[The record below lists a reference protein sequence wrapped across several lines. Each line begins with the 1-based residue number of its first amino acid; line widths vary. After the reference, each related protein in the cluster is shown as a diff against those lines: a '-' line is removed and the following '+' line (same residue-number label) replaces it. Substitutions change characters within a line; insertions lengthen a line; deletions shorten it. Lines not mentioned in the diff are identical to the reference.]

1 MRTTSRRRSRRFSSQ
16 ERKTSIIVA
25 ASSIFAKKGFAGTTT
40 REIAKSVGV
49 SETLV
54 FKHFPTKRAL
64 YAAILAEKSP
74 IPTLLPVL
82 KESARRRDDVR
93 VFTLIASAVI
103 HREADSALPRLL
115 LFSALEG
122 HKLSEMFFQNQVR
135 GFYDFLS
142 GYIRQRVR
150 DGAFRNDVD
159 PLLAARGFVGM
170 VVYHRLLSYIFKVP
184 VPHAP
189 ETIVETYVRLFLD
202 SLRPS

>member
-1 MRTTSRRRSRRFSSQ
+1 MGTTSHSRSRRISGQ
-16 ERKTSIIVA
+16 ERKARIIAA
-25 ASSIFAKKGFAGTTT
+25 ASSLFAKKGFAGTRT
-40 REIAKSVGV
+40 REIARSVGI

-54 FKHFPTKRAL
+54 FKHFTTKRAL
-64 YAAILAEKSP
+64 YAAILAKQSP
-74 IPTLLPVL
+74 LSTLLPAL
-82 KESARRRDDVR
+82 KESARKRDDTR
-93 VFTLIASAVI
+93 MFTLIASAVI
-103 HREADSALPRLL
+103 HREADSVLPRLL

-142 GYIRQRVR
+142 GYILRRIR
-150 DGAFRNDVD
+150 DGAFRDDVD
-159 PLLAARGFVGM
+159 PLLAARAFMGM

-189 ETIVETYVRLFLD
+189 ELIVETYVRMFLD